1 MTLRHPA
8 TTGPMTRPG
17 DLPANALHALVRTLW
32 RAAVGRGITA
42 FAIGAFV
49 VFRDPASASD
59 VARAS
64 AAYWIVDGIATVW
77 TSRIAGTITLT
88 RLPFLV
94 RGVVAIAAGLILL
107 GRPADLLFGP
117 WQPGRGLIWIWV
129 AALVLMMVGIQLAA
143 VVLDVVICR
152 RIRSRI
158 PWDWSV
164 ATGAAFSA
172 VLSIGV
178 AALFAASPALIGRIV
193 AASAIL
199 AGFGLVV
206 GAARLDESRA
216 ASFSTY
222 SSHQ

>member
-1 MTLRHPA
+1 MTLRQSA
-8 TTGPMTRPG
+8 TTGPITRPG
-17 DLPANALHALVRTLW
+17 DLPATSLRVLVRTLW
-32 RAAVGRGITA
+32 RVAVVRGITA
-42 FAIGAFV
+42 FAIGAYV

-59 VARAS
+59 VARS
-64 AAYWIVDGIATVW
+64 TAAYWLVDGIATVW
-77 TSRIAGTITLT
+77 TSRIAGAVSLT

-94 RGVVAIAAGLILL
+94 RGAVAIAAGLILL
-107 GRPADLLFGP
+107 GRPADILFGP
-117 WQPGRGLIWIWV
+117 WQPGRGLVWIWV

-143 VVLDVVICR
+143 GVLDVVICR
-152 RIRSRI
+152 RIRGRM

-178 AALFAASPALIGRIV
+178 AALFAASPALIGRVV

-216 ASFSTY
+216 ASLSTY
-222 SSHQ
+222 STHQ

>member
-1 MTLRHPA
+1 MTPRHSA
-8 TTGPMTRPG
+8 TTGSVTRPG
-17 DLPANALHALVRTLW
+17 DLPINSLRALVRTLW
-32 RAAVGRGITA
+32 RVGIVRGIVA
-42 FAIGAFV
+42 FAIGAYV
-49 VFRDPASASD
+49 VFRDPTSASD

-64 AAYWIVDGIATVW
+64 AAYWLVDGIATVW
-77 TSRIAGTITLT
+77 TSRIAGAVSLT

-94 RGVVAIAAGLILL
+94 RGAVAIAAGLILL
-107 GRPADLLFGP
+107 GRPADILFGP
-117 WQPGRGLIWIWV
+117 WQPGRGLVWIWV

-143 VVLDVVICR
+143 GVLDVVICR
-152 RIRSRI
+152 RVRSRI

-178 AALFAASPALIGRIV
+178 AALFAASPALIGRVI

-216 ASFSTY
+216 ASLSTY
-222 SSHQ
+222 STHQ